1 MSTTLSAPALFAG
14 TSPLR
19 RRLLQLAAALAAG
32 LPLYWVLGPQP
43 LGWLAWCAP
52 LPVLW
57 LALRSARRDAAWMTL
72 LAAVLGLSSNFAYF
86 RLLMPLPA
94 VLAAI
99 AVKALLWL
107 LVVLATRRIVLRY
120 QAGWTVLAYPLLWV
134 AIDTL
139 MAALLPDG
147 NWGSLAYSQADN
159 VSMLQVAALAGV
171 PGLLFL
177 LCLLPSALALLLAGG
192 RAYAPV
198 AAATALLAVVALAAG
213 AWRVEGTPAPAQGG
227 PLAGLAAIDD
237 FIGPATPPAHAQ
249 AVWDQYARHVQQLA
263 GQGARLVLL
272 PEKIAVLAPTQAA
285 AVQQRFHALA
295 RGTGVWIVLGVG
307 VQEAAGRR
315 NLAWL
320 FSPDGGAPV
329 SYQKHHLAPPERD
342 FLAGSAYA
350 VQPVAGQAM
359 GLAICKDMHFA
370 PLGHAYGAAGA
381 GVMLV
386 PAWDFQ
392 RDAWMGARMT
402 VVRGVENGYAVLRAA
417 REGMLTVSDAHGRV
431 LAERHSSAMPGTTLL
446 APLPASVPVAPWA
459 GWLGPLFGWLC
470 VALSVPLLFI
480 GRRAGR
486 DAALHSA
493 GRPAPQVSR

>member
-1 MSTTLSAPALFAG
+1 MSMPDTLSAPILFAG
-14 TSPLR
+14 TTALR
-19 RRLLQLAAALAAG
+19 RRLSQTAAALAAG

-43 LGWLAWCAP
+43 LGPLAWCAP

-57 LALRSARRDAAWMTL
+57 LALRASRRDAAWMTF
-72 LAAVLGLSSNFAYF
+72 LATVLGLSSNFSYF

-94 VLAAI
+94 VLAVI
-99 AVKALLWL
+99 TVKALLWL
-107 LVVLATRRIVLRY
+107 LVVLATRRLVLRY
-120 QAGWTVLAYPLLWV
+120 RASWTVLAYPVLWV

-159 VSMLQVAALAGV
+159 VAILQVAALAGV

-177 LCLLPSALALLLAGG
+177 LCLAPSALALLLAGG
-192 RAYAPV
+192 RAYAPAAGATLLLL
-198 AAATALLAVVALAAG
+198 AAAFGGG
-213 AWRVEGTPAPAQGG
+213 AWRVQGAPAASG
-227 PLAGLAAIDD
+227 PLAGLVAIDD
-237 FIGPATPPAHAQ
+237 FIGPATPPARAQ
-249 AVWDQYARHVQQLA
+249 AVWDQYARHVVQLA

-272 PEKIAVLAPTQAA
+272 PEKIAVLAPAQAD
-285 AVQQRFHALA
+285 AVRQRFQALA
-295 RGTGVWIVLGVG
+295 RGTGAWITLGIG
-307 VQEAAGRR
+307 VQDAAGRR

-320 FSPDGGAPV
+320 FAPDGAAPV

-370 PLGHAYGAAGA
+370 PLGQAYGAAGVQA
-381 GVMLV
+381 MLV

-392 RDAWMGARMT
+392 LDGWMGARMT

-417 REGMLTVSDAHGRV
+417 REGVLTVSDAYGRV
-431 LAERHSSAMPGTTLL
+431 LAERASSAMPGSTLL
-446 APLPASVPVAPWA
+446 APLPAHPSVATWA

-470 VALSVPLLFI
+470 VALGVMLLCA
-480 GRRAGR
+480 GRRAMP
-486 DAALHSA
+486 SA
-493 GRPAPQVSR
+493 

>member
-1 MSTTLSAPALFAG
+1 MSMPDTLSAPILFAG
-14 TSPLR
+14 TTALR
-19 RRLLQLAAALAAG
+19 RRLSQTAAALAAG

-43 LGWLAWCAP
+43 LGPLAWCAP

-57 LALRSARRDAAWMTL
+57 LALRSSRRDAAWMTF
-72 LAAVLGLSSNFAYF
+72 LATVLGLSSNFSYF

-94 VLAAI
+94 VLAVI
-99 AVKALLWL
+99 TVKALLWL
-107 LVVLATRRIVLRY
+107 LVVLATRRLVLRY
-120 QAGWTVLAYPLLWV
+120 RASWTVLAYPVLWV

-159 VSMLQVAALAGV
+159 VAILQVAALAGV

-177 LCLLPSALALLLAGG
+177 LCLAPSALALLLAGG
-192 RAYAPV
+192 RAYAPAAGATLLLL
-198 AAATALLAVVALAAG
+198 AAAFGGG
-213 AWRVEGTPAPAQGG
+213 AWRVHGAPAASG
-227 PLAGLAAIDD
+227 PLAGLVAIDD
-237 FIGPATPPAHAQ
+237 FIGPATPPARAQ
-249 AVWDQYARHVQQLA
+249 AVWDQYARHVVQLA

-272 PEKIAVLAPTQAA
+272 PEKIAVLAPAQAD
-285 AVQQRFHALA
+285 AVRQRFQALA
-295 RGTGVWIVLGVG
+295 RSTGAWITLGIG
-307 VQEAAGRR
+307 VQDLDGRR

-320 FSPDGGAPV
+320 FAPDGAAPV

-370 PLGHAYGAAGA
+370 PLGQAYGAAGVQA
-381 GVMLV
+381 MLV

-392 RDAWMGARMT
+392 LDGWMGARMT

-417 REGMLTVSDAHGRV
+417 REGVLTVSDAYGRV
-431 LAERHSSAMPGTTLL
+431 LAERASSAMPGSTLL
-446 APLPASVPVAPWA
+446 APLPAHPSVATWA

-470 VALSVPLLFI
+470 VALGVMLLCA
-480 GRRAGR
+480 GRRAMP
-486 DAALHSA
+486 SA
-493 GRPAPQVSR
+493 

>member
-1 MSTTLSAPALFAG
+1 MLPGLSEPALFAG
-14 TSPLR
+14 SPPLH
-19 RRLLQLAAALAAG
+19 RRLLQLAAALGAG

-43 LGWLAWCAP
+43 AGWLAWLAP
-52 LPVLW
+52 LPVLL

-72 LAAVLGLSSNFAYF
+72 LAAVVGLSSNVAYF

-94 VLAAI
+94 VLAVI
-99 AVKALLWL
+99 AAKALLWL
-107 LVVLATRRIVLRY
+107 LVVPATRRLVLRY
-120 QAGWTVLAYPLLWV
+120 RAGWTVLAYPLLWV

-139 MAALLPDG
+139 MAAFLQDG
-147 NWGSLAYSQADN
+147 NWGSLAYSQADY
-159 VSMLQVAALAGV
+159 VPVLQVAALAGV

-192 RAYAPV
+192 RAYAP
-198 AAATALLAVVALAAG
+198 AAAASLLLAVTASAAG
-213 AWRVEGTPAPAQGG
+213 AWRVQDARAPDG
-227 PLAGLAAIDD
+227 PLAGLVAIDD
-237 FIGPATPPAHAQ
+237 FIGPATPPAQAQ
-249 AVWDQYARHVQQLA
+249 AVWDQYARHVAQLA

-272 PEKIAVLAPTQAA
+272 PEKIAVLAPAQAA
-285 AVQQRFHALA
+285 AVQQRFQALA
-295 RGTGVWIVLGVG
+295 RSTGVWLTLGVG
-307 VQEAAGRR
+307 VQDAAGRR

-320 FSPDGGAPV
+320 FAPDGTAPV

-342 FLAGSAYA
+342 FLAGNAYA
-350 VQPVAGQAM
+350 VLPVAGRAM

-370 PLGHAYGAAGA
+370 ALGQAYGAAGA

-417 REGMLTVSDAHGRV
+417 REGLLTVSDAHGRV
-431 LAERHSSAMPGTTLL
+431 LAERASSAMPGTTLL

-470 VALSVPLLFI
+470 VALGLPLLFM
-480 GRRAGR
+480 GRWRAGR
-486 DAALHSA
+486 DAAPHSA
-493 GRPAPQVSR
+493 GGPAAPVSR

>member
-1 MSTTLSAPALFAG
+1 MSMLDILSAPAAG
-14 TSPLR
+14 SSPLR
-19 RRLLQLAAALAAG
+19 RCLWQIAAALAAG

-43 LGWLAWCAP
+43 LGWLAWWAP

-57 LALRSARRDAAWMTL
+57 LALRSSRRDAAWMTF
-72 LAAVLGLSSNFAYF
+72 LAAMLGLSSNVAYF

-94 VLAAI
+94 VLAVI
-99 AVKALLWL
+99 LLKALLWL
-107 LVVLATRRIVLRY
+107 LVVLATRRLVLRY
-120 QAGWTVLAYPLLWV
+120 RSGWTVLAYPVLWV

-159 VSMLQVAALAGV
+159 VAILQLAALAGV

-192 RAYAPV
+192 RAYAP
-198 AAATALLAVVALAAG
+198 AAGATALLLVVAWAGG
-213 AWRVEGTPAPAQGG
+213 AWRVQGAPESGG
-227 PLAGLAAIDD
+227 SLAGLVAIDD
-237 FIGPATPPAHAQ
+237 FIGPATPPARAQ
-249 AVWDQYARHVQQLA
+249 AIWDEYARHVVQLA

-272 PEKIAVLAPTQAA
+272 PEKIAVLTPAQAD
-285 AVQQRFHALA
+285 AVGQRFQALA
-295 RGTGVWIVLGVG
+295 RSTGVWITVGIGVRD
-307 VQEAAGRR
+307 ATGRR

-320 FSPDGGAPV
+320 FSPDGAAPV

-342 FLAGSAYA
+342 FLAASAYA

-370 PLGHAYGAAGA
+370 PLGQAYGAAGA
-381 GVMLV
+381 QAMLV

-392 RDAWMGARMT
+392 FDAWMGARMT

-417 REGMLTVSDAHGRV
+417 REGVLTVSDAYGRV
-431 LAERHSSAMPGTTLL
+431 LAERASSSMPGSTLL
-446 APLPASVPVAPWA
+446 APLPAHPSVSTWA

-470 VALSVPLLFI
+470 VALGVILLCLGHRAVP
-480 GRRAGR
+480 
-486 DAALHSA
+486 AA
-493 GRPAPQVSR
+493 

>member
-1 MSTTLSAPALFAG
+1 MNMSTTLAAPSLFAG
-14 TSPLR
+14 NGALR
-19 RRLLQLAAALAAG
+19 RRLSQIAAALAAG

-52 LPVLW
+52 VPVLW
-57 LALRSARRDAAWMTL
+57 LALRSGRRDAAWMTL
-72 LAAVLGLSSNFAYF
+72 LAATLGLSSNVAYF

-107 LVVLATRRIVLRY
+107 LVVLATRRLVLRY
-120 QAGWTVLAYPLLWV
+120 RAGWTVLAYPVLWV

-159 VSMLQVAALAGV
+159 LAVLQVRALAGV

-177 LCLLPSALALLLAGG
+177 LCLAPSALALLLAGG
-192 RAYAPV
+192 RAFAPAAGMTV
-198 AAATALLAVVALAAG
+198 LLLAAAFAGG
-213 AWRVEGTPAPAQGG
+213 AWRVHGAPAPGG
-227 PLAGLAAIDD
+227 PLAGLVAIDD
-237 FIGPATPPAHAQ
+237 FIGPATPLARAQ
-249 AVWDQYARHVQQLA
+249 AIWDQYARHVEQLA

-272 PEKIAVLAPTQAA
+272 PEKIAVLAPAQAD
-285 AVQQRFHALA
+285 AVRQRFQALA
-295 RGTGVWIVLGVG
+295 RSTGAWITVGLGV
-307 VQEAAGRR
+307 QDAAGRR

-320 FSPDGGAPV
+320 FAPDGSAPV
-329 SYQKHHLAPPERD
+329 SYQKHHLAPPERE
-342 FLAGSAYA
+342 FLAGGAFA

-370 PLGHAYGAAGA
+370 PLGQAYGAAGA
-381 GVMLV
+381 QAMLV

-392 RDAWMGARMT
+392 FDAWMGARMT

-417 REGMLTVSDAHGRV
+417 REGVLTVSDAYGRV
-431 LAERHSSAMPGTTLL
+431 LAERASSSMPGSTLL
-446 APLPASVPVAPWA
+446 APLPAHPSVSTWA

-470 VALSVPLLFI
+470 VALGVILLCL
-480 GRRAGR
+480 GRRAVP
-486 DAALHSA
+486 AA
-493 GRPAPQVSR
+493 

>member
-1 MSTTLSAPALFAG
+1 MSMLHTLFAPALFAG
-14 TSPLR
+14 TTALR
-19 RRLLQLAAALAAG
+19 RRLSQIAAALAAG

-43 LGWLAWCAP
+43 LGPLAWCAP

-57 LALRSARRDAAWMTL
+57 LALRSSRRDAAWMTF
-72 LAAVLGLSSNFAYF
+72 LAAVLGLSSNFSYF

-94 VLAAI
+94 VLAVTV
-99 AVKALLWL
+99 VKALLWL
-107 LVVLATRRIVLRY
+107 LVVLATRRLVLRY
-120 QAGWTVLAYPLLWV
+120 RASWTVLAYPVLWV

-159 VSMLQVAALAGV
+159 LAVLQVAALAGV

-177 LCLLPSALALLLAGG
+177 LCLVPSALALLLAGG
-192 RAYAPV
+192 RAYAPAAV
-198 AAATALLAVVALAAG
+198 AVVLLLAAAFAGG
-213 AWRVEGTPAPAQGG
+213 AWRVHGALGPGG

-237 FIGPATPPAHAQ
+237 FIGPATPPARAQ
-249 AVWDQYARHVQQLA
+249 AVWDQYARHVEQLA

-272 PEKIAVLAPTQAA
+272 PEKIAVLAPAQAD
-285 AVQQRFHALA
+285 AVRQRFQALA
-295 RGTGVWIVLGVG
+295 RGTGTWIVLGIG
-307 VQEAAGRR
+307 VHDAAGRR

-320 FSPDGGAPV
+320 FAPDGAAPV

-342 FLAGSAYA
+342 FLAGRAYA

-381 GVMLV
+381 QAMLV

-392 RDAWMGARMT
+392 LDGWMGARMT

-417 REGMLTVSDAHGRV
+417 REGVLTVSDAYGRV
-431 LAERHSSAMPGTTLL
+431 LAERASSTMPGSTLL
-446 APLPASVPVAPWA
+446 APLPAHPPVATWA

-470 VALSVPLLFI
+470 VALSAILLWA
-480 GRRAGR
+480 GRRAAP
-486 DAALHSA
+486 AA
-493 GRPAPQVSR
+493 

>member
-1 MSTTLSAPALFAG
+1 MSMSDTLPAPAAG
-14 TSPLR
+14 STALR
-19 RRLLQLAAALAAG
+19 QRLSQIVAALAAG

-57 LALRSARRDAAWMTL
+57 LALRSSRGDAAWMTL
-72 LAAVLGLSSNFAYF
+72 VAAVLGLSANFAYF

-94 VLAAI
+94 VLAVI
-99 AVKALLWL
+99 AVKSLLWL
-107 LVVLATRRIVLRY
+107 LVVLATRRLVLRY
-120 QAGWTVLAYPLLWV
+120 RSGWTVLAYPVLWV

-159 VSMLQVAALAGV
+159 LAILQVAALAGV

-192 RAYAPV
+192 RPYAPAAG
-198 AAATALLAVVALAAG
+198 AAALLLAAAFAGG
-213 AWRVEGTPAPAQGG
+213 AWRVQGAPAPALAR
-227 PLAGLAAIDD
+227 PLAGLVAIDD
-237 FIGPATPPAHAQ
+237 FIGPATPPARAQ
-249 AVWDQYARHVQQLA
+249 AVWDQYARHVVQLA
-263 GQGARLVLL
+263 GQGAAVVLL
-272 PEKIAVLAPTQAA
+272 PEKIAVLAPAQAD
-285 AVQQRFHALA
+285 AVQQRFQALA
-295 RGTGVWIVLGVG
+295 RSAGVWVVLGIG
-307 VQEAAGRR
+307 VEDGVGRR

-320 FSPDGGAPV
+320 FAPDGAAPV
-329 SYQKHHLAPPERD
+329 RYQKHHLAPPERD

-350 VQPVAGQAM
+350 VQPVAGLAM

-370 PLGHAYGAAGA
+370 PLGQAYGRAGA
-381 GVMLV
+381 QTMLV

-392 RDAWMGARMT
+392 LDAWMGARMT

-417 REGMLTVSDAHGRV
+417 REGVLTASDAYGRV
-431 LAERHSSAMPGTTLL
+431 LAERASSAMPGSTLL
-446 APLPASVPVAPWA
+446 APLPAPPFVVTWA

-470 VALSVPLLFI
+470 VALSLVMLCA
-480 GRRAGR
+480 GRRA
-486 DAALHSA
+486 A
-493 GRPAPQVSR
+493 PAS

>member
-1 MSTTLSAPALFAG
+1 MNMSTTLAAPSLFAG
-14 TSPLR
+14 NGALR
-19 RRLLQLAAALAAG
+19 RRLSQIAAALAAG

-57 LALRSARRDAAWMTL
+57 LALRSSRRDAAWMTF
-72 LAAVLGLSSNFAYF
+72 LAAMLGLSSNVAYF

-94 VLAAI
+94 VLAVML
-99 AVKALLWL
+99 VKALLWL
-107 LVVLATRRIVLRY
+107 LVVLATRRLVLRY
-120 QAGWTVLAYPLLWV
+120 RSGWTVLTYPVLWV

-139 MAALLPDG
+139 IAALLPDG

-159 VSMLQVAALAGV
+159 VAVLQVAALAGV

-177 LCLLPSALALLLAGG
+177 LCLAPSALALLLAGG
-192 RAYAPV
+192 RAYAP
-198 AAATALLAVVALAAG
+198 AAGVTALLLAVAWAGG
-213 AWRVEGTPAPAQGG
+213 AWRVQGAPESGG
-227 PLAGLAAIDD
+227 PLAGLVAIDD
-237 FIGPATPPAHAQ
+237 FIGPATPPARAQ
-249 AVWDQYARHVQQLA
+249 AIWDQYARHVVQLA

-272 PEKIAVLAPTQAA
+272 PEKIAVLTPAQAD
-285 AVQQRFHALA
+285 AVGQRFQALA
-295 RGTGVWIVLGVG
+295 RSAGVWITVGIGVHD
-307 VQEAAGRR
+307 ATGRR

-320 FSPDGGAPV
+320 FSPDGAAPV

-342 FLAGSAYA
+342 FLAASAYA

-370 PLGHAYGAAGA
+370 PLGQAYGAAGA
-381 GVMLV
+381 QTMLV

-392 RDAWMGARMT
+392 FDAWMGARMT

-417 REGMLTVSDAHGRV
+417 REGVLTVSDAYGRV
-431 LAERHSSAMPGTTLL
+431 LAERASSSMPGSTLL
-446 APLPASVPVAPWA
+446 APLPAHPSVSTWA

-470 VALSVPLLFI
+470 VALGVILLCL
-480 GRRAGR
+480 GRRAVP
-486 DAALHSA
+486 AA
-493 GRPAPQVSR
+493 

>member
-1 MSTTLSAPALFAG
+1 MSMLDILSAPAAG
-14 TSPLR
+14 SSPLR
-19 RRLLQLAAALAAG
+19 RCLWQIAAALAAG

-43 LGWLAWCAP
+43 LGWLAWWAP

-57 LALRSARRDAAWMTL
+57 LALRSSRRDAAWMTF
-72 LAAVLGLSSNFAYF
+72 LAAMLGLSSNVAYF

-94 VLAAI
+94 VLAVI
-99 AVKALLWL
+99 LLKALLWL
-107 LVVLATRRIVLRY
+107 LVVLATRRLVLRY
-120 QAGWTVLAYPLLWV
+120 RSGWTVLAYPVLWV

-159 VSMLQVAALAGV
+159 VAILQLAALAGV

-192 RAYAPV
+192 RAYAP
-198 AAATALLAVVALAAG
+198 AAGATALLLVVAWAGG
-213 AWRVEGTPAPAQGG
+213 AWRVQGAPESGG
-227 PLAGLAAIDD
+227 PLAGLVAIDD
-237 FIGPATPPAHAQ
+237 FIGPATPPARAQ
-249 AVWDQYARHVQQLA
+249 AIWDQYARHVVQLA

-272 PEKIAVLAPTQAA
+272 PEKIAVLTPAQAD
-285 AVQQRFHALA
+285 AVGQRFQALA
-295 RGTGVWIVLGVG
+295 RSAGVWITVGIGVHD
-307 VQEAAGRR
+307 ATGRR

-320 FSPDGGAPV
+320 FSPDGAAPV

-370 PLGHAYGAAGA
+370 PLGQAYGAAGA
-381 GVMLV
+381 QAMLV

-392 RDAWMGARMT
+392 FDAWMGARMT

-417 REGMLTVSDAHGRV
+417 REGVLTVSDAYGRV
-431 LAERHSSAMPGTTLL
+431 LAQRSSSAMPGSTLL
-446 APLPASVPVAPWA
+446 APLPAHPSVSTWA
-459 GWLGPLFGWLC
+459 GWLGPMFGWLC
-470 VALSVPLLFI
+470 VALGVILLCL
-480 GRRAGR
+480 GRRAVP
-486 DAALHSA
+486 AA
-493 GRPAPQVSR
+493 

>member
-1 MSTTLSAPALFAG
+1 MFPTLTTPATTAG
-14 TSPLR
+14 GTALR
-19 RRLLQLAAALAAG
+19 QRLLQLAAALAAG

-57 LALRSARRDAAWMTL
+57 LALRASRRDAAWMTF

-86 RLLMPLPA
+86 RLLMPLSA
-94 VLAAI
+94 VLAVI
-99 AVKALLWL
+99 TVKALLWL
-107 LVVLATRRIVLRY
+107 LVVLATRRLVLRY
-120 QAGWTVLAYPLLWV
+120 RSGWTVLVYPVLWV
-134 AIDTL
+134 AIDTM

-159 VSMLQVAALAGV
+159 LAVLQMAALAGV

-177 LCLLPSALALLLAGG
+177 LCLAPSALALLLAGG
-192 RAYAPV
+192 RAYAP
-198 AAATALLAVVALAAG
+198 AAG
-213 AWRVEGTPAPAQGG
+213 AVALLLVAAWAGGTWRLQGAPASGG

-237 FIGPATPPAHAQ
+237 FIGPATPPARAQ
-249 AVWDQYARHVQQLA
+249 AIWNQYARHVEELA

-272 PEKIAVLAPTQAA
+272 PEKIAVLAPAQAD
-285 AVQQRFHALA
+285 AVRQRFQALA
-295 RGTGVWIVLGVG
+295 RRTGVWITLGLGV
-307 VQEAAGRR
+307 QDAAGRR

-320 FSPDGGAPV
+320 FAPDGAAPT
-329 SYQKHHLAPPERD
+329 SYQKQHLAPPERD

-350 VQPVAGQAM
+350 VQSVAGQAM

-370 PLGHAYGAAGA
+370 PLGQAYGAAGA
-381 GVMLV
+381 QAMLV

-392 RDAWMGARMT
+392 LDAWMGARMT

-417 REGMLTVSDAHGRV
+417 REGVLTVSDAYGNV
-431 LAERHSSAMPGTTLL
+431 LAEQASSAMPGSSLL
-446 APLPASVPVAPWA
+446 APLPVHPSISTWA

-470 VALSVPLLFI
+470 VALGVMMLCI
-480 GRRAGR
+480 GRRALP
-486 DAALHSA
+486 AA
-493 GRPAPQVSR
+493 

>member
-1 MSTTLSAPALFAG
+1 MSMLDILSAPAAG
-14 TSPLR
+14 SSPLR
-19 RRLLQLAAALAAG
+19 RCLWQITAALAAG

-43 LGWLAWCAP
+43 LGWLAWWAP

-57 LALRSARRDAAWMTL
+57 LALRSSRRDAAWMTF
-72 LAAVLGLSSNFAYF
+72 LAAMLGLSSNVAYF

-94 VLAAI
+94 VLAVI
-99 AVKALLWL
+99 LLKALLWL
-107 LVVLATRRIVLRY
+107 LVVLATRRLVLRY
-120 QAGWTVLAYPLLWV
+120 RSGWTVLAYPVLWV

-159 VSMLQVAALAGV
+159 VAILQLAALAGV

-192 RAYAPV
+192 RAYAP
-198 AAATALLAVVALAAG
+198 AAGATALLLVVAWAGG
-213 AWRVEGTPAPAQGG
+213 AWRVQGAPESGG
-227 PLAGLAAIDD
+227 PPAGLVAIDD
-237 FIGPATPPAHAQ
+237 FIGPATPPARAQ
-249 AVWDQYARHVQQLA
+249 AIWDQYARHVVQLA

-272 PEKIAVLAPTQAA
+272 PEKIAVLTPAQAD
-285 AVQQRFHALA
+285 AVGQRFQALA
-295 RGTGVWIVLGVG
+295 RSAGVWITVGIGVHD
-307 VQEAAGRR
+307 ATGRR

-320 FSPDGGAPV
+320 FSPDGAAPV

-342 FLAGSAYA
+342 FLAASAYA

-370 PLGHAYGAAGA
+370 PLGQAYGAAGA
-381 GVMLV
+381 QTMLV

-392 RDAWMGARMT
+392 FDAWMGARMT

-417 REGMLTVSDAHGRV
+417 REGVLTVSDAYGRV
-431 LAERHSSAMPGTTLL
+431 LAERASSSMPGSTLL
-446 APLPASVPVAPWA
+446 APLPAHPSVSTWA

-470 VALSVPLLFI
+470 VALGVILLCL
-480 GRRAGR
+480 GRRAVP
-486 DAALHSA
+486 AA
-493 GRPAPQVSR
+493 

>member
-1 MSTTLSAPALFAG
+1 MSMLDILSAPAAG
-14 TSPLR
+14 SSPLR
-19 RRLLQLAAALAAG
+19 RCLWQIAAALAAG

-43 LGWLAWCAP
+43 LGWLAWWAP

-57 LALRSARRDAAWMTL
+57 LALRSSRRDAAWMTF
-72 LAAVLGLSSNFAYF
+72 LAAMLGLSSNVAYF

-94 VLAAI
+94 VLAVI
-99 AVKALLWL
+99 LLKALLWL
-107 LVVLATRRIVLRY
+107 LVVLATRRLVLRHRS
-120 QAGWTVLAYPLLWV
+120 GWTVLVYPVLWV

-159 VSMLQVAALAGV
+159 VAILQLAALAGV

-192 RAYAPV
+192 RAYAP
-198 AAATALLAVVALAAG
+198 AAGATALLLVVAWAGG
-213 AWRVEGTPAPAQGG
+213 AWRVQGAPESGG
-227 PLAGLAAIDD
+227 PLAGLVAIDD
-237 FIGPATPPAHAQ
+237 FIGPATPPARAQ
-249 AVWDQYARHVQQLA
+249 AIWDEYARHVVQLA

-272 PEKIAVLAPTQAA
+272 PEKIAVLTPAQAD
-285 AVQQRFHALA
+285 AVGQRFQALA
-295 RGTGVWIVLGVG
+295 RSAGVWITVGIGVHD
-307 VQEAAGRR
+307 ATGRR

-320 FSPDGGAPV
+320 FSPDGAAPV

-342 FLAGSAYA
+342 FLAASAYA

-370 PLGHAYGAAGA
+370 PLGQAYGAAGA
-381 GVMLV
+381 QTMLV

-392 RDAWMGARMT
+392 FDAWMGARMT

-417 REGMLTVSDAHGRV
+417 REGVLTVSDAYGRV
-431 LAERHSSAMPGTTLL
+431 LAERASSSMPGSTLL
-446 APLPASVPVAPWA
+446 APLPAHPSVSTWA

-470 VALSVPLLFI
+470 VALGVILLCL
-480 GRRAGR
+480 GRRAVP
-486 DAALHSA
+486 AA
-493 GRPAPQVSR
+493 

>member
-1 MSTTLSAPALFAG
+1 MSMLDILSAPAAG
-14 TSPLR
+14 SSPLR
-19 RRLLQLAAALAAG
+19 RCLWQIAAALAAG

-57 LALRSARRDAAWMTL
+57 LALRSSRRDAAWMTF
-72 LAAVLGLSSNFAYF
+72 LAAMLGLSSNVAYF

-94 VLAAI
+94 VLAVI
-99 AVKALLWL
+99 LLKALLWL
-107 LVVLATRRIVLRY
+107 LVVLATRRLVLRY
-120 QAGWTVLAYPLLWV
+120 RSGWTVLAYPVLWV

-159 VSMLQVAALAGV
+159 VAILQLAALAGV

-192 RAYAPV
+192 RAYAP
-198 AAATALLAVVALAAG
+198 AAGATALLLVVAWAGG
-213 AWRVEGTPAPAQGG
+213 AWRVQGAPESGG
-227 PLAGLAAIDD
+227 PPAGLVAIDD
-237 FIGPATPPAHAQ
+237 FIGPATPPARAQ
-249 AVWDQYARHVQQLA
+249 AIWDQYARHVVQLA

-272 PEKIAVLAPTQAA
+272 PEKIAVLTPAQAD
-285 AVQQRFHALA
+285 AVGQRFQALA
-295 RGTGVWIVLGVG
+295 RSAGVWITVGIGVHD
-307 VQEAAGRR
+307 AAGRR

-320 FSPDGGAPV
+320 FSPDGAAPV

-370 PLGHAYGAAGA
+370 PLGLAYGKAGA
-381 GVMLV
+381 QAMLV

-392 RDAWMGARMT
+392 FDAWMGARMT

-417 REGMLTVSDAHGRV
+417 REGVLTVSDAYGRV
-431 LAERHSSAMPGTTLL
+431 LAERASSSMPGSTLL
-446 APLPASVPVAPWA
+446 APLPAHPSVSTWA

-470 VALSVPLLFI
+470 VALGVILLCL
-480 GRRAGR
+480 GRRAVP
-486 DAALHSA
+486 AA
-493 GRPAPQVSR
+493 

>member
-1 MSTTLSAPALFAG
+1 MLNTLSALAAGGTAL
-14 TSPLR
+14 R
-19 RRLLQLAAALAAG
+19 QRLLQIAAALAAG

-57 LALRSARRDAAWMTL
+57 LALRSSRRDAAWMTF
-72 LAAVLGLSSNFAYF
+72 LAAMLGLSSNFAYF

-94 VLAAI
+94 VLAVML
-99 AVKALLWL
+99 VKALLWL
-107 LVVLATRRIVLRY
+107 LVVLATRRLVLRY
-120 QAGWTVLAYPLLWV
+120 RSSWTVLAYPVLWV

-159 VSMLQVAALAGV
+159 VAVLQVTALAGV

-177 LCLLPSALALLLAGG
+177 LCLAPSALALLLAGG
-192 RAYAPV
+192 RAYAPAAGV
-198 AAATALLAVVALAAG
+198 TVLLLAAAFAGG
-213 AWRVEGTPAPAQGG
+213 AWRVHGVSASGG
-227 PLAGLAAIDD
+227 PLAGLVAIDD
-237 FIGPATPPAHAQ
+237 FIGPATPPARAQ
-249 AVWDQYARHVQQLA
+249 AIWDQYARHVEELA

-272 PEKIAVLAPTQAA
+272 PEKIAVLAPAQAD
-285 AVQQRFHALA
+285 AVRQRFQLLA
-295 RGTGVWIVLGVG
+295 RSTGVWITLGLGV
-307 VQEAAGRR
+307 QDAAGRR

-320 FSPDGGAPV
+320 FAPDGAAPV

-370 PLGHAYGAAGA
+370 PLGQAYGAAGA
-381 GVMLV
+381 QVMLV

-392 RDAWMGARMT
+392 LDTWMGARMT

-417 REGMLTVSDAHGRV
+417 REGVLTVSDAYGHV
-431 LAERHSSAMPGTTLL
+431 LAERASSAMPGSTLL
-446 APLPASVPVAPWA
+446 APLPAHPSITTWA
-459 GWLGPLFGWLC
+459 GWMGPLFGWLC
-470 VALSVPLLFI
+470 VALSVILLCL
-480 GRRAGR
+480 GRRAV
-486 DAALHSA
+486 H
-493 GRPAPQVSR
+493 AP

>member
-1 MSTTLSAPALFAG
+1 MSMLDILSAPAAG
-14 TSPLR
+14 SSPLR
-19 RRLLQLAAALAAG
+19 RCLWQIAAALAAG

-43 LGWLAWCAP
+43 LGWLAWWAP

-57 LALRSARRDAAWMTL
+57 LALRSSRRDAAWMTF
-72 LAAVLGLSSNFAYF
+72 LAAMLGLSSNVAYF

-94 VLAAI
+94 VLAVI
-99 AVKALLWL
+99 LLKALLWL
-107 LVVLATRRIVLRY
+107 LVVLATRRLVLRY
-120 QAGWTVLAYPLLWV
+120 RSGWTVLAYPVLWV

-159 VSMLQVAALAGV
+159 VAVLQVAALAGV

-177 LCLLPSALALLLAGG
+177 LCLAPSALALLLAGG
-192 RAYAPV
+192 RAYAP
-198 AAATALLAVVALAAG
+198 AAGATALLLVVAWAGG
-213 AWRVEGTPAPAQGG
+213 AWRVQGAPESGG
-227 PLAGLAAIDD
+227 PLAGLVAIDD
-237 FIGPATPPAHAQ
+237 FIGPATPPARAQ
-249 AVWDQYARHVQQLA
+249 AIWDQYARHVVQLA

-272 PEKIAVLAPTQAA
+272 PEKIAVLTPAQAD
-285 AVQQRFHALA
+285 AVGQRFQALA
-295 RGTGVWIVLGVG
+295 RSAGVWITVGIGVHD
-307 VQEAAGRR
+307 ATGRR

-320 FSPDGGAPV
+320 FSPDGAAPV

-342 FLAGSAYA
+342 FLAASAYA

-370 PLGHAYGAAGA
+370 PLGQAYGAAGA
-381 GVMLV
+381 QTMLV

-392 RDAWMGARMT
+392 FDAWMGARMT

-417 REGMLTVSDAHGRV
+417 REGVLTVSDAYGRV
-431 LAERHSSAMPGTTLL
+431 LAERASSSMPGSTLL
-446 APLPASVPVAPWA
+446 APLPAHPSVSTWA

-470 VALSVPLLFI
+470 VALGVILLCL
-480 GRRAGR
+480 GRRAVP
-486 DAALHSA
+486 AA
-493 GRPAPQVSR
+493 